1 MEDKVAPDHEVA
13 RIGAVQHGA
22 ISIGQLRLAGL
33 TKTAVQKRCRAGRLH
48 SLHRGVYAVG
58 HIAPSHERRWMAAVL
73 ALAGD
78 VTGTVGA
85 VLSHRSAAELWGLLP
100 AGDGPV
106 DVSLPSRSGR
116 RRRLGIRIHRPVSLE
131 PAEITRRHGIPVTS
145 PARTLADLRRAV
157 PDGVLCRATRQADFL
172 GLPTG
177 SDIRSDGTRS
187 ELERRFLWLCH
198 RHRLPEPAVNMRIG
212 ALTVDFCWVEE
223 MLIVET
229 DGYQAH
235 RGRAAFEDDRARDLT
250 LRALGYEVQHL
261 SYRQVFDEGERVAAI
276 LRAVLTPPGRAP

>member
-13 RIGAVQHGA
+13 RIAAVQHGA
-22 ISIGQLRLAGL
+22 ISIAQLRLAGL
-33 TKTAVQKRCRAGRLH
+33 TKTAVQNRCRAGRLH

-73 ALAGD
+73 ALAGG

-116 RRRLGIRIHRPVSLE
+116 GRRLGILIHRPMSLE
-131 PAEITRRHGIPVTS
+131 PAEITRRRGIPVTS
-145 PARTLADLRRAV
+145 PARTLADLQRTV
-157 PDGVLCRATRQADFL
+157 PDGMLRRAIRQADFL

-177 SDIRSDGTRS
+177 SVRSDGTRS
-187 ELERRFLWLCH
+187 ELERRFLWLCRH
-198 RHRLPEPAVNMRIG
+198 HRLPAPAVNMRIG
-212 ALTVDFCWVEE
+212 ALTVDFCWVEK
-223 MLIVET
+223 MLVVET

-250 LRALGYEVQHL
+250 LRALGYTVQHL
-261 SYRQVFDEGERVAAI
+261 SYRQVFDEGDRVAAI
-276 LRAVLTPPGRAP
+276 LRAVLTPAGRAP

>member
-13 RIGAVQHGA
+13 RIAAVQHGA
-22 ISIGQLRLAGL
+22 ISIAQLRLAGL

-73 ALAGD
+73 ALAGG

-116 RRRLGIRIHRPVSLE
+116 GRRPGIRIHRPMSLE
-131 PAEITRRHGIPVTS
+131 PAEITRRGIPVTS
-145 PARTLADLRRAV
+145 PARTLADLRRTV
-157 PDGVLCRATRQADFL
+157 PDGVLRRAIRQADFL
-172 GLPTG
+172 GLPIG
-177 SDIRSDGTRS
+177 SDVRSDGTRS
-187 ELERRFLWLCH
+187 ELERRFLWLCR
-198 RHRLPEPAVNMRIG
+198 RHRLPAPAVNMRIG
-212 ALTVDFCWVEE
+212 TLTVDFCWVEE
-223 MLIVET
+223 MLVVET

-250 LRALGYEVQHL
+250 LRASGYEVQHL
-261 SYRQVFDEGERVAAI
+261 SYRQVFDEGDRVAAI
-276 LRAVLTPPGRAP
+276 LRAMLTPAGRAP